1 MNNPVKMRPIGAK
14 PAPMSEEQKNDAL
27 MRAYMQQRN
36 SFTQGLLFNAVQHQE
51 PTKELVD
58 RCIEVAEY
66 AVEKLFGM
74 TVTAKPAQE

>member
-1 MNNPVKMRPIGAK
+1 MNKPVKMRPIGAA
-14 PAPMSEEQKNDAL
+14 PAQMSEEQKNEAL

-36 SFTQGLLFNAVQHQE
+36 SLAQGIIFNSCQRQE

-58 RCIEVAEY
+58 RSIEVAEY

>member
-1 MNNPVKMRPIGAK
+1 
-14 PAPMSEEQKNDAL
+14 
-27 MRAYMQQRN
+27 MQQRN
-36 SFTQGLLFNAVQHQE
+36 AFTQGLLFNAVQHQA

-66 AVEKLFGM
+66 AVEKVFGM